1 MRTITLIFS
10 LVLLSNTLN
19 AQHVFNGNIDN
30 DRWQNEVYLSVIEDY
45 RKISSIYDEQIISK
59 VSTDSTGFF
68 QFSGNQLNS
77 TNKIYKIHVDNCS
90 THSQGSNHFEGHCND
105 SKEIL
110 FIAKGNDSIQFPL
123 SFEDEMFCSIQSTN
137 PKTSAFIKI
146 DSLKEDMRFAY
157 SEYRSEAN
165 RKLNNKKW
173 FKTLQDYGKS
183 LNEPIAELYIYS
195 FLSDRSNSLHEYYLE
210 DLKSNPY
217 YNNLLIRLKETYPDA
232 LYTKQYEDELTSDKY
247 IISTTPKDANIPWH
261 YVLISLLVLSVL
273 GNLYF
278 WLSIKKQKTKK
289 LSVVKEQL
297 TKQEQN
303 ILNLLLDSK
312 TNKDIAET
320 LFVSVSTVKTHVN
333 NIYKK
338 LNVQSRDE
346 VKSLFSK

>member
-1 MRTITLIFS
+1 MRIITLIFS

-68 QFSGNQLNS
+68 QFSGNQLNP

-90 THSQGSNHFEGHCND
+90 TYSQGSNHFEGHCND

-173 FKTLQDYGKS
+173 FKTLQDYGKN

-210 DLKSNPY
+210 DLKNNPY

-232 LYTKQYEDELTSDKY
+232 LYTKQYEAELTSDKY
-247 IISTTPKDANIPWH
+247 IISTTTKDANIPWH
-261 YVLISLLVLSVL
+261 YVLILLLVLSVL

-278 WLSIKKQKTKK
+278 WLSIKKQKSKK

-312 TNKDIAET
+312 TNKDIAEA

-346 VKSLFSK
+346 VKSLFNK